1 MPYEDGRT
9 DASVWVSQ
17 IWSTLADTLML
28 LAEAWPTG
36 LLDAPPNDVLLSPVM
51 AFTKTPHR
59 LTRMQSLRVE
69 DDFPDKLKQAAAKA
83 GVPYGA
89 LLARLVDQYLAGELE
104 LDPAAVAAQAALG
117 AARARV
123 ADLAELLGVPLT
135 AEPSAAEPDDE
146 PPNPLAMDP
155 DDPASGFWG

>member
-1 MPYEDGRT
+1 
-9 DASVWVSQ
+9 
-17 IWSTLADTLML
+17 
-28 LAEAWPTG
+28 
-36 LLDAPPNDVLLSPVM
+36 M

-89 LLARLVDQYLAGELE
+89 LLARLVDQYLAGDIE
-104 LDPAAVAAQAALG
+104 LDPAVLTAQAAL
-117 AARARV
+117 ATVRARV
-123 ADLAELLGVPLT
+123 AELAALLDTGPPT
-135 AEPSAAEPDDE
+135 EPDDE